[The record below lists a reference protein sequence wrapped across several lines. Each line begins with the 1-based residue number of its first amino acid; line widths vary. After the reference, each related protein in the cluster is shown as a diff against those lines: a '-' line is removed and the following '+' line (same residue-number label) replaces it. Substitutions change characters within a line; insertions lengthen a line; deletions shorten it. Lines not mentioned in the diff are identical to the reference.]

1 MPGQLSQQSGTQEH
15 GSWGLKNVHDRL
27 WICYEDKNGITPV
40 SVLGAGTTV
49 TNRVPLNGSW
59 EVVKGGYDVQRIFSR

>member
-15 GSWGLKNVHDRL
+15 GSWGLKNVNDRL
-27 WICYEDKNGITPV
+27 WICYGDKNGITPV

-49 TNRVPLNGSW
+49 TNRVPLN
-59 EVVKGGYDVQRIFSR
+59 